1 MSELA
6 ATLRETLAALAAG
19 DRNLRRFGAAHH
31 RYELA
36 PPLAE
41 AALATIERALGPL
54 PEDLRELAIT
64 AGDGGAGPYHG
75 WLPSPRA
82 AELVYAAS
90 PGRAIPVSH
99 LGCGYAAIVI
109 LDGDLRGQ
117 VWLDARALGIVTPIA
132 PSFAAFYLDWI
143 EHLAHDR
150 PPAAHVPPGACALA
164 HALGG
169 YLGLCE
175 QRHGLEPGTIA
186 GDPLR
191 AALAELGPG
200 AIAIGAERSPLYP
213 DGTHVAPC
221 IACATLLENLGLP
234 MGTVVTSVRATG

>member
-19 DRNLRRFGAAHH
+19 DRNFRRFGAAHH

-36 PPLAE
+36 PPITE
-41 AALATIERALGPL
+41 AALATFERALGPL
-54 PEDLRELAIT
+54 PDDLRELLRT
-64 AGDGGAGPYHG
+64 AGDGGGGPYHG
-75 WLPSPRA
+75 WLPLARA
-82 AELVYAAS
+82 AALGYAAA

-99 LGCGYAAIVI
+99 LGCGYAASVI
-109 LDGDLRGQ
+109 LDGDARGQ

-143 EHLAHDR
+143 DHLAHDR
-150 PPAAHVPPGACALA
+150 PPEAHVPPGVCALA

-175 QRHGLEPGTIA
+175 QRLGLEPGTIS
-186 GDPLR
+186 GDRLR
-191 AALAELGPG
+191 AALTELGPG
-200 AIAIGAERSPLYP
+200 AIAIGAEQSPLYP

-221 IACATLLENLGLP
+221 LACATLLENLGLP
-234 MGTVVTSVRATG
+234 IGTVSTSS